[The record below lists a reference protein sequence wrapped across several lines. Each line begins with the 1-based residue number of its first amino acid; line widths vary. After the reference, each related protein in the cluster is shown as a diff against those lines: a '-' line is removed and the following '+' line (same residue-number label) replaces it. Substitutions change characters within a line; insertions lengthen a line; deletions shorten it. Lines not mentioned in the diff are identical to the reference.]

1 MSKETVERNV
11 IYFLLTLVVGMVGFF
26 STTQMTKLSEIEREL
41 VSVKLELTELK
52 SSMLDEGKVHTIV
65 EYELARHGLL
75 K

>member
-1 MSKETVERNV
+1 MSRETVERNI

-26 STTQMTKLSEIEREL
+26 STSQMAKLSEIEREL

-52 SSMLDEGKVHTIV
+52 TGMLDEAKVHAIV
-65 EYELARHGLL
+65 EYELAKHGLL

>member
-1 MSKETVERNV
+1 MSKETVERNI

-52 SSMLDEGKVHTIV
+52 SSMLDESKVHTIV
-65 EYELARHGLL
+65 EYELAKHGLL